1 MLQHPSAVLSLS
13 LLTTTLSQF
22 SHEINAQEV
31 AGNTPLMVLLKRLYE
46 GAFDKESTTNAL
58 RRKQPPG
65 ETREDESIS
74 VTEEFSPYLK
84 LKPLVEYL
92 ITYPGADITIQ
103 NIDGDTALHIVCR
116 YFHVG
121 ALEAMLCNVNSFEQA
136 AKYCLIAFQ
145 LLDGMIYLFPSG
157 DMTCAKGE
165 TRVLSFLC
173 AIMPF
178 LASER

>member
-1 MLQHPSAVLSLS
+1 
-13 LLTTTLSQF
+13 
-22 SHEINAQEV
+22 
-31 AGNTPLMVLLKRLYE
+31 MVLLKRLYE

-92 ITYPGADITIQ
+92 ITYPGADITIL
-103 NIDGDTALHIVCR
+103 NNDGDTALHIVSR

-121 ALEAMLCNVNSFEQA
+121 ALEAMLCNINSFEQA

-145 LLDGMIYLFPSG
+145 LLDGGAKVTIKNNSG
-157 DMTCAKGE
+157 
-165 TRVLSFLC
+165 
-173 AIMPF
+173 
-178 LASER
+178 